1 MTGSVL
7 THRSSKTSGLLADN
21 KLTTDNNGGK
31 NININHNNMVVKA
44 VPVKGPQDGLSRRI
58 FTNEEDDNGTVK
70 SNPNG
75 TPTTIVSSTPSSYR
89 YILPCF
95 RIRRTKASALIFLAM
110 CAIFISILSSFM
122 AYQSLS
128 SLPTSGNNYF
138 LPPSKQW
145 GAGRES
151 RIKARKQRRAA
162 SLEKTTATS
171 LVEEDSSSTMRE
183 EEHVDAVQYSDY
195 EAHLLN
201 FIFNLRAE
209 GVKFSLL
216 SRGEPDPPGQEMGFY
231 TQLGCDV
238 FNKLS
243 SQEHNTTTTTATIPH
258 KERIRKLWSSHT
270 PSILEASRHPDDTDY
285 KQKNYMKVILDSL
298 SPYSLL
304 DPSGVSS
311 SNPRRMMKPD
321 DIERILGILVR
332 RLFGLL
338 GHTNKSIGNTT
349 TTIPMPPPLRIAV
362 FGGPTT
368 EGKGCYRARIKIAP
382 KSIMAN
388 PAFCGFSYRLEK
400 FLNSFLLPPK
410 VLKQLRLTLGNVGTA
425 NNSEEEFRLV
435 EVVNLGQEG
444 TDSEYSAA
452 IVRNRLYPPL
462 MKAQNGATG
471 YGGGP
476 PDMVIDAYGIDEYGK
491 DLSEIHST
499 YDTLWQ
505 PSHAN
510 GKGCFKE
517 NQKPYPVIVRAVLED
532 RPPVGDEG
540 LPSTAGIM
548 TAILGDA
555 VDDVEE
561 GEMSFPD
568 DQNPDDKETE
578 GGGAFGMA
586 GHIASSWAIAFN
598 LASSAMWHC
607 ASKRPVRPH
616 PHANRR
622 RYNHAHC
629 DNGINPPC
637 MFSFL
642 AGSKGTTARPSAI
655 ASSLIPYIV
664 ENTGWQPGSEMTA
677 GFARKTGL
685 IGTGTGAT
693 MTLLFRNI
701 TRPVRRF
708 DVVSLRSTS
717 HAWKDGSAK
726 FVLVTGGDF
735 SHGKEAAEASS
746 MMAREVSF
754 DISADLNTGVSN
766 YNGEDQHVSYHFGLD
781 LDQSEASNSVGK
793 DVLLRITL
801 TKGTQFKILG
811 LMLCE

>member
-1 MTGSVL
+1 MLEGRFCGVEEVGSTETRNKMSGSVL
-7 THRSSKTSGLLADN
+7 THRSNRASGLFS
-21 KLTTDNNGGK
+21 DNN
-31 NININHNNMVVKA
+31 NVIVES
-44 VPVKGPQDGLSRRI
+44 VPVKGPQDGLRSSRRI
-58 FTNEEDDNGTVK
+58 INEEDDTATVK

-75 TPTTIVSSTPSSYR
+75 SPTKSSSQSSSRR
-89 YILPCF
+89 YVLPCF
-95 RIRRTKASALIFLAM
+95 RIRRSKQTALVCLAM
-110 CAIFISILSSFM
+110 SAILLSITTSFM

-128 SLPTSGNNYF
+128 SLPSGNF
-138 LPPSKQW
+138 LPPPQQW

-151 RIKARKQRRAA
+151 RMQARKQRRASLSTVTA
-162 SLEKTTATS
+162 SD
-171 LVEEDSSSTMRE
+171 EDSSMKEDDS
-183 EEHVDAVQYSDY
+183 VKYSDY

-209 GVKFSLL
+209 GVKFNLL
-216 SRGEPDPPGQEMGFY
+216 SLREPDPPGQEMGFY

-238 FNKLS
+238 FNRLS
-243 SQEHNTTTTTATIPH
+243 SSKDTTSAAMPH
-258 KERIRKLWSSHT
+258 KERIRKLWKSHI
-270 PSILEASRHPDDTDY
+270 PSILEASRHPDDTHY
-285 KQKNYMKVILDSL
+285 NHRKYTEIILQSL
-298 SPYSLL
+298 STYSLL
-304 DPSGVSS
+304 DPNVSP
-311 SNPRRMMKPD
+311 NPRRMMKAN

-332 RLFGLL
+332 RLFGLFQT
-338 GHTNKSIGNTT
+338 HDTK
-349 TTIPMPPPLRIAV
+349 IPIPPPLRIAV

-368 EGKGCYRARIKIAP
+368 EGKGCRRANIGISP
-382 KSIMAN
+382 KSIMSN
-388 PAFCGFSYRLEK
+388 PAFCGFPYRLEN
-400 FLNSFLLPPK
+400 FLNSFLLPAK
-410 VLKQLRLTLGNVGTA
+410 VLKQLQLTLGKVGPV
-425 NNSEEEFRLV
+425 NINGGEFRLV
-435 EVVNLGQEG
+435 EVINLAEEG

-452 IVRNRLYPPL
+452 RVRNRAYPPL

-476 PDMVIDAYGIDEYGK
+476 PDVVIDAYGIDEYGK
-491 DLSEIHST
+491 DISEIHST

-532 RPPVGDEG
+532 RLADEG
-540 LPSTAGIM
+540 SPVTSSIM

-568 DQNPDDKETE
+568 YRDPDDKEIE
-578 GGGAFGMA
+578 AGGAFGMA

-598 LASSAMWHC
+598 LASSALWHC
-607 ASKRPVRPH
+607 ASKRPSHPH
-616 PHANRR
+616 PKAKRR
-622 RYNHAHC
+622 MYNHAKC
-629 DNGINPPC
+629 DNGIDSPC

-655 ASSLIPYIV
+655 ASTLLPFIV
-664 ENTGWQPGSEMTA
+664 ENTGWQPGTDMDA
-677 GFARKTGL
+677 GFARKGGL
-685 IGTGTGAT
+685 IGTGAGAS
-693 MTLLFRNI
+693 MTLLFRNV

-717 HAWKDGSAK
+717 HVWKEGAAK

-746 MMAREVSF
+746 KSARELSF
-754 DISADLNTGVSN
+754 EITADLNAEVP
-766 YNGEDQHVSYHFGLD
+766 NGEDQHISNHFGLD
-781 LDQSEASNSVGK
+781 LDYAEANESVGK

-801 TKGTQFKILG
+801 TKGAKFKILG

>member
-1 MTGSVL
+1 VL
-7 THRSSKTSGLLADN
+7 THRSNRASGLFSDG
-21 KLTTDNNGGK
+21 NN
-31 NININHNNMVVKA
+31 NVVVKS
-44 VPVKGPQDGLSRRI
+44 VPVKGPQDGLSSRRI
-58 FTNEEDDNGTVK
+58 INEEDDTATVK

-75 TPTTIVSSTPSSYR
+75 LPSPSSAQSSSRR
-89 YILPCF
+89 YVLPCF
-95 RIRRTKASALIFLAM
+95 RIRRTKQSALVCLTM
-110 CAIFISILSSFM
+110 CALFLTIISSFM

-128 SLPTSGNNYF
+128 SLPSGNF
-138 LPPSKQW
+138 LPPPKQW

-151 RIKARKQRRAA
+151 RIQARKQRRASLSTAA
-162 SLEKTTATS
+162 S
-171 LVEEDSSSTMRE
+171 EEDPDIKEDDS
-183 EEHVDAVQYSDY
+183 VQYSDY

-201 FIFNLRAE
+201 FIFNIRAE
-209 GVKFSLL
+209 GVKFNLL
-216 SRGEPDPPGQEMGFY
+216 SLREPDPPGQEMGFY

-238 FNKLS
+238 FNRLS
-243 SQEHNTTTTTATIPH
+243 SSKGSNIDNNKATIPH
-258 KERIRKLWSSHT
+258 KERIRKLWKSHV

-285 KQKNYMKVILDSL
+285 SHRNYTEAILRSL

-304 DPSGVSS
+304 DPSVSS
-311 SNPRRMMKPD
+311 SNPRMMMKSD

-332 RLFGLL
+332 RLFGLFKKNDKNL
-338 GHTNKSIGNTT
+338 SSNTT
-349 TTIPMPPPLRIAV
+349 IYMPPPLRIAV

-368 EGKGCYRARIKIAP
+368 EGRGCRRANIGISP
-382 KSIMAN
+382 KSIMSN
-388 PAFCGFSYRLEK
+388 PAFCGFPYRLEK

-410 VLKQLRLTLGNVGTA
+410 VLKQLRLTLGNVGPA
-425 NNSEEEFRLV
+425 NIDDGEFRLV
-435 EVVNLGQEG
+435 EVVNLAEEG

-452 IVRNRLYPPL
+452 RVRNRIYPPL

-476 PDMVIDAYGIDEYGK
+476 PDVVIDAYGIDEYGK
-491 DLSEIHST
+491 DVSEMHST

-532 RPPVGDEG
+532 RSSTIEG
-540 LPSTAGIM
+540 LPITSSIM

-568 DQNPDDKETE
+568 YRDPDGKEIE
-578 GGGAFGMA
+578 AGGAFGMA

-598 LASSAMWHC
+598 MASSALWHC
-607 ASKRPVRPH
+607 ASKRPSHPH
-616 PHANRR
+616 PKAKRRMYNR
-622 RYNHAHC
+622 AHC
-629 DNGINPPC
+629 DNGIDSPC

-655 ASSLIPYIV
+655 ASTLLPFIV
-664 ENTGWQPGSEMTA
+664 ENTGWQPGTDMDA
-677 GFARKTGL
+677 GFARKGGL

-693 MTLLFRNI
+693 LTLLFRNV

-717 HAWKDGSAK
+717 HVWNEGAAK

-746 MMAREVSF
+746 KHAREVSF
-754 DISADLNTGVSN
+754 EISAELNAEVS
-766 YNGEDQHVSYHFGLD
+766 NGEDQHVSYHFGLD
-781 LDQSEASNSVGK
+781 LDYAETNESVGK
-793 DVLLRITL
+793 DLLLRITL
-801 TKGTQFKILG
+801 TKGSKFKILG